1 MSMTTL
7 ADELN
12 GLNRRDLLA
21 AGLAVS
27 IAALA
32 GCAGS
37 AADSAPSPSATA
49 HTVTDFLG
57 ETTIPVQPQRVVA
70 DSVSIY
76 AHLFALGIT
85 PVAAALPGGISTS
98 YFAPKNDPIRNVVAD
113 DGWTIDLE
121 KALALD
127 PDLVVAVG
135 ADYNTDNCQ
144 RYRAAVSTYCFE
156 EGYRDIDEV
165 KRNFLALGAA
175 LGRSDQALDAIAD
188 YDAKVADAK
197 ERLVPKLGEIGPVGV
212 VRFDSGGFIGIRR
225 DDIHNAVFDSLG
237 LSEPEWP
244 PAGES
249 GYVEL
254 SLESLEVL
262 NGAQTLFVTTDD
274 DVDIDETK
282 VFSSKIWRQVKPVAA
297 ERAFFVGAWNGSDLL
312 QLNRMVDDLVAAV
325 S

>member
-7 ADELN
+7 VDALS
-12 GLNRRDLLA
+12 RRDLLT

-27 IAALA
+27 IATLA

-37 AADSAPSPSATA
+37 GSDSAPSPSATA

-57 ETTIPVQPQRVVA
+57 ETTIPSQPQRVIA

-98 YFAPKNDPIRNVVAD
+98 YFAPKNDPIVNVVAD

-144 RYRAAVSTYCFE
+144 RYRAAAPTYCFE
-156 EGYRDIDEV
+156 EGYRDTDEV

-175 LGRSDQALDAIAD
+175 LGRSDQALDAINA
-188 YDAKVADAK
+188 YDTKVAEAK
-197 ERLVPKLGEIGPVGV
+197 QRLAPKLGEIGLVGV

-237 LSEPEWP
+237 LAEPEWP

-249 GYVEL
+249 GYTEL
-254 SLESLEVL
+254 SLETLEVL
-262 NGAQTLFVTTDD
+262 NAAQTLFVTTDD
-274 DVDIDETK
+274 DVDVDATK
-282 VFSSKIWRQVKPVAA
+282 VFRSKIWRQVKPVAT
-297 ERAFFVGAWNGSDLL
+297 ERAFFVGAWNGSDLP
-312 QLNRMVDDLVAAV
+312 QLNRMVDDVVAAV
-325 S
+325 G